1 MFVEGRIIQMLVLA
15 ITIIAIYY
23 YIQRAKTGM
32 KIDIRKIPGLDAIP
46 EAVGRCAEM
55 GRPLHYTPGYALGGL
70 YNPTMGP
77 GVLAG
82 LTILRSV
89 AGECAKRGVPIIVT
103 LAQPESVPIA
113 EENLKTAYKMHNE
126 EVPPNAVRFIS
137 TEQYAYA
144 AGILGILLEERPAAN
159 ILMGYFWSESLQFAE
174 GGSYI
179 GAMQIGGTSSPS
191 QVPFFVASC
200 DYSVIGEELFAA
212 KAYIEKDPEDLGSLK
227 GQDILRLILI
237 GATVILFIAG
247 NIGLTSIV
255 ELLSM

>member
-1 MFVEGRIIQMLVLA
+1 MLT
-15 ITIIAIYY
+15 TIIAMYY
-23 YIQRAKTGM
+23 YMNIEKSE
-32 KIDIRKIPGLDAIP
+32 DIPLRSIPGLDAIP

-55 GRPLHYTPGYALGGL
+55 GRPLHYTPGYTLGGL

-82 LTILRSV
+82 LTILRKV
-89 AGECAKRGVPIIVT
+89 AEECATRGVPIIVT
-103 LAQPESVPIA
+103 LAQPEAVPIA
-113 EENLKTAYKMHNE
+113 EENLRLAYGSQGE
-126 EVPPNAVRFIS
+126 TVPPNAVRFIS

-144 AGILGILLEERPAAN
+144 AGILGIMLEERPAAN

-179 GAMQIGGTSSPS
+179 GAMQIGGTSSAS

-212 KAYIEKDPEDLGSLK
+212 KAYVERDPEDLGSLRA
-227 GQDILRLILI
+227 QDILRAILI
-237 GATVILFIAG
+237 TLAIILFIAG

-255 ELLSM
+255 NFLGI